1 MKSLKQWEQLKSPYK
16 IRIHANIYY
25 TIICNDAIYT
35 YKHMCDNVIYR
46 HVYVCNNCNV
56 GMCAYVYACVCMEK
70 DLILDIRFSKF
81 SYQY

>member
-1 MKSLKQWEQLKSPYK
+1 M
-16 IRIHANIYY
+16 
-25 TIICNDAIYT
+25 IYT
-35 YKHMCDNVIYR
+35 YINICACNVIYR
-46 HVYVCNNCNV
+46 HVYICNNRNV